1 MDKTCDLKQHYSG
14 IGGQAVLEGVMM
26 KNGERYAVAV
36 RKEDGSIVLRE
47 DTYKGILAGTPVRK
61 IPVARGF
68 FALIDS
74 LTLGLKVTDDSASM
88 YDQEEGADGESLGE
102 KFLTGLILLASIAIA
117 VALFILLPYG
127 AASFLSSRLGSK
139 NLLVLIEGILRLA
152 VFLCYITA
160 ISALNDIKRLYQYH
174 GAEHKCINCLESG
187 LPLTVENARGS
198 TRLHKRCGSSF
209 TMFVMLV
216 SIILFFFIRTDS
228 HFMRIVLRILLIPVI
243 SGISYEIIQLAGRT
257 SSPLIRLIS
266 GPGLWMQLI
275 TTREPDDDMIRV
287 GIASVEAVFDWRAY
301 LAKEFGYSAESLLSA
316 GAALSKTGDADALPL

>member
-1 MDKTCDLKQHYSG
+1 MAKTDCSQHFSG

-36 RKEDGSIVLRE
+36 RKEDGSIVLKE
-47 DTYKGILAGTPVRK
+47 DTYKGVLSGTPVRK
-61 IPVARGF
+61 IPVVRGF

-74 LTLGLKVTDDSASM
+74 LALGLKVTDDSASM
-88 YDQEEGADGESLGE
+88 YDPEEETNEGAAGE
-102 KFLTGLILLASIAIA
+102 KIITGLILIASIVIA
-117 VALFILLPYG
+117 VSLFILLPY
-127 AASFLSSRLGSK
+127 AAANFLSSRLGSDK
-139 NLLVLIEGILRLA
+139 LLVLIEGIMRLTI
-152 VFLCYITA
+152 FLLYITG
-160 ISALNDIKRLYQYH
+160 ISAMKDIRRLYQYH
-174 GAEHKCINCLESG
+174 GAEHKCINCIENGLELS
-187 LPLTVENARGS
+187 VENARKS

-228 HFMRIVLRILLIPVI
+228 HITRIILRILLIPVI
-243 SGISYEIIQLAGRT
+243 SGISFEIIQLAGR
-257 SSPLIRLIS
+257 SSNPLIRLIS

-301 LAKEFGYSAESLLSA
+301 LIKEFGDAQGTAPEGDPASCTAPA
-316 GAALSKTGDADALPL
+316 QGTAAS